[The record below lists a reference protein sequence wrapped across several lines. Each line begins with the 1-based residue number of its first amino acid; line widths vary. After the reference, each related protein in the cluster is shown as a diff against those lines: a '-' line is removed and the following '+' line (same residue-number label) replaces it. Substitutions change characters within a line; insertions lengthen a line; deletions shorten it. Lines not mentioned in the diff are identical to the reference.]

1 MLLNLCELAA
11 LFKRALAPANS
22 IGASAGQGWS
32 EGDRPLTE
40 GPPARGNWLSRGA

>member
-22 IGASAGQGWS
+22 IGASVGQGWL
-32 EGDRPLTE
+32 EGDRPRTE
-40 GPPARGNWLSRGA
+40 RPPAWGNWLSRCA